1 MKSFL
6 FEGRSLPKTSKKK
19 KKNPSQILL
28 SSNLEH
34 SNFPFEIQITSDL
47 FFSLLRSV
55 KIASRKKRTIQL
67 GTSKMENLEEERKSG
82 GRRSGNGGDTR
93 LSPLSL
99 SLSSQGE
106 TARRR
111 WDDKKAPAGVIMIT
125 AVQRKT
131 ECCGARMAA
140 VGSWEIGILE
150 RHFRVSGSC
159 YQPPTTN
166 NPVFRLLVPWPFPSP
181 NLETRLSLS

>member
-19 KKNPSQILL
+19 KKILL
-28 SSNLEH
+28 KFFFLRISNIQIFLSKFKSRLTSSFPFFLPSKSHLERKERSNLELRRWRI
-34 SNFPFEIQITSDL
+34 SKRREKAEEEEAETEEIQ
-47 FFSLLRSV
+47 
-55 KIASRKKRTIQL
+55 
-67 GTSKMENLEEERKSG
+67 G
-82 GRRSGNGGDTR
+82 
-93 LSPLSL
+93 SPPPL